1 MSYALTFLALG
12 RSFTIAEGKI
22 KEEGVCV
29 CGEGGGGGGV
39 PAHRP
44 PQKRNGV
51 PLISVNLLLSF
62 I

>member
-1 MSYALTFLALG
+1 MSYALPFLALG
-12 RSFTIAEGKI
+12 RSFTIAEGKV

-29 CGEGGGGGGV
+29 CGEGGGGV

-51 PLISVNLLLSF
+51 PLISVNLFL
-62 I
+62 

>member
-29 CGEGGGGGGV
+29 CGEGGGGGVFQPTV
-39 PAHRP
+39 PSKAEWCAP
-44 PQKRNGV
+44 D
-51 PLISVNLLLSF
+51 F
-62 I
+62 C